1 MSATVNTTLTITSS
15 NLTSDVISL
24 TLPTTLLSAVQG
36 GMTRVKLATFHATT
50 APAGSTVL
58 ATAEQYPAGSKLWVY
73 NPSTTTDGTERINI
87 SLDESATQIILKG
100 GDWAVIPWTGLG
112 QPGTKKD
119 IMAFGLHAVGQLLEY
134 GVFGA

>member
-36 GMTRVKLATFHATT
+36 GMTRVKLATSHATT

-73 NPSTTTDGTERINI
+73 NPSTTTDGTERIHI
-87 SLDESATQIILKG
+87 SLDEATSFCTLKG
-100 GDWAVIPWTGLG
+100 GDWAVIPWTGTANAGDLDIEAYG
-112 QPGTKKD
+112 QT
-119 IMAFGLHAVGQLLEY
+119 AAGQVLEY
-134 GVFGA
+134 GVFGV